1 MSVQCNF
8 QDRRTT
14 NPAARDSRRQLC
26 HHPETMAEMQY
37 ENYVSLTRN
46 SSSTTSTSL
55 QYHHVAASV
64 PASASSSSDPHYYSP
79 FSFWEDNAKIIE
91 QDSITP
97 RRPSSPS
104 LAPQVLLSSFVL
116 EEWDEPLAAGADD
129 ENDSDERSE
138 VSSLFISCDLRS
150 PFIGNMVAIDDRP
163 PSPTLPFLASFIEQ
177 QHTRDA
183 DSDLRP
189 TTISNDSWL
198 VEDHEDSVFYSNIFT
213 DNVQHSKEAAQ
224 QEIQF
229 ADAAAEDSSSFDA
242 FPFFSGLIFEDQTG
256 NKHHQY
262 SEPPSSIEFVSSDE
276 RQEKNSIPVNDNQQ
290 QGNNTVRTTNS
301 SAEESSQP
309 QPLVFNTI
317 APASNIPPNRVDN
330 LSMYSNENNPAAA
343 ADSSRI
349 QMRYFLQPTD
359 RPLTSTG
366 FTMEVMNQLEIT
378 YFGEKDR
385 RSRRKDLP
393 PHFPGVACRHCKP
406 IAGKGGRYFP
416 STLKTFSDQKKM
428 LFAIHSHLQKC
439 SHCPNALKAKLVH
452 LKTSHRDEKEKLQH
466 LPVDQRQFY
475 RRVWAKIRAMD
486 NKL

>member
-104 LAPQVLLSSFVL
+104 QAPQVLLSSFVL

-229 ADAAAEDSSSFDA
+229 ADA
-242 FPFFSGLIFEDQTG
+242 
-256 NKHHQY
+256 
-262 SEPPSSIEFVSSDE
+262 
-276 RQEKNSIPVNDNQQ
+276 
-290 QGNNTVRTTNS
+290 
-301 SAEESSQP
+301 
-309 QPLVFNTI
+309 
-317 APASNIPPNRVDN
+317 
-330 LSMYSNENNPAAA
+330 
-343 ADSSRI
+343 
-349 QMRYFLQPTD
+349 
-359 RPLTSTG
+359 
-366 FTMEVMNQLEIT
+366 
-378 YFGEKDR
+378 
-385 RSRRKDLP
+385 
-393 PHFPGVACRHCKP
+393 
-406 IAGKGGRYFP
+406 GRG
-416 STLKTFSDQKKM
+416 
-428 LFAIHSHLQKC
+428 
-439 SHCPNALKAKLVH
+439 
-452 LKTSHRDEKEKLQH
+452 
-466 LPVDQRQFY
+466 
-475 RRVWAKIRAMD
+475 
-486 NKL
+486 